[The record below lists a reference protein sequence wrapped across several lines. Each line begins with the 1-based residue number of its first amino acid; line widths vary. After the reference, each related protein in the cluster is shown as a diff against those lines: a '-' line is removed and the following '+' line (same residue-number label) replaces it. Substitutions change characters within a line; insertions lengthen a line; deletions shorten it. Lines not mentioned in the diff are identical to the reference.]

1 MSSVAKE
8 NDVADSVGGGIP
20 CQKEWGREPRECDS
34 RSKRRKPTRGARI
47 GLRSDRTLTLAMA
60 ASEYIWLYDN
70 RHGVSIEE
78 IAAREGVSVGRVRY
92 GVKRAGAQERDD
104 SQDPLSEQSSLR
116 PGSVLPPRLV
126 PLFPIGLYTPL
137 SACPHPEPIQQGSTL
152 CCMVCHCSGMD
163 AHPSLQ
169 RDPRTD
175 PVPESKPQPA
185 ASILTQ
191 HNRSVP
197 HETRKQRRQRKFVY
211 QSPATQTS

>member
-8 NDVADSVGGGIP
+8 IDVADSVGVGIP
-20 CQKEWGREPRECDS
+20 RQEEWGQEPRGCDS
-34 RSKRRKPTRGARI
+34 RSKRGKPARCLGI
-47 GLRSDRTLTLAMA
+47 GPRSDRTLTLATT

-70 RHGVSIEE
+70 RHGVSIKE
-78 IAAREGVSVGRVRY
+78 IAAHAGVSVGRVRY

-104 SQDPLSEQSSLR
+104 SQDALSEQSSLR

-163 AHPSLQ
+163 AHPALQ
-169 RDPRTD
+169 RDPQTD
-175 PVPESKPQPA
+175 PVRESKPRPA
-185 ASILTQ
+185 ASLAMQ
-191 HNRSVP
+191 PNLSAP
-197 HETRKQRRQRKFVY
+197 HETRKQRRRRKFAH
-211 QSPATQTS
+211 QSPATQSS